1 MTIHTRVNYFYTDQQ
16 LVLKLG
22 QKILRTLHSGIEDKG
37 HASLVVSG
45 GSTPKALFNHLS
57 VQDFP
62 WDKVKIVLADDR
74 CVSVH
79 QENSNYYFLKANLFH
94 NNAAAAKFIPLFCDE
109 DTPEQAAVLANKRLE
124 RFKQYDMVILG
135 MGTDGHTASLFP
147 EAKNLALALSDDS
160 PDCVAINPVTNNML
174 RVTQSLNKLLSARE
188 IAFHLIGEEKNN
200 ILQKVLL
207 DKEKLLYPASHV
219 IHQDK
224 VPVEIFY
231 ASEK

>member
-1 MTIHTRVNYFYTDQQ
+1 
-16 LVLKLG
+16 
-22 QKILRTLHSGIEDKG
+22 
-37 HASLVVSG
+37 
-45 GSTPKALFNHLS
+45 
-57 VQDFP
+57 
-62 WDKVKIVLADDR
+62 
-74 CVSVH
+74 
-79 QENSNYYFLKANLFH
+79 
-94 NNAAAAKFIPLFCDE
+94 
-109 DTPEQAAVLANKRLE
+109 
-124 RFKQYDMVILG
+124 MVILG

-174 RVTQSLNKLLSARE
+174 RVTQSLKKLLSARE